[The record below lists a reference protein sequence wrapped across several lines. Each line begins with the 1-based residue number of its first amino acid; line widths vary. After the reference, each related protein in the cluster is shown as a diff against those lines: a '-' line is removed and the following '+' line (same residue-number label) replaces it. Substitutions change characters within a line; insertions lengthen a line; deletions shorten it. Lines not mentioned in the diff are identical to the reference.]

1 MRTVQLISLVSL
13 LGLSLAILPACKKG
27 GEGGAAG
34 ASSGSTG
41 AAPAKGPLLT
51 KPFDQ
56 VTKDDLS
63 AAITGLGWK
72 PGQSSNSS
80 SGPKSN
86 IMVTGKKD
94 GDTRQ
99 LVVAVYKMPA
109 DALAEWKTHNT
120 ELAIEVQGSTVLG
133 VKYYPADQAE
143 ATKTVARLMGK

>member
-1 MRTVQLISLVSL
+1 MVQLLSLISLI
-13 LGLSLAILPACKKG
+13 GLTLATTPACKKGG

-34 ASSGSTG
+34 ASSG
-41 AAPAKGPLLT
+41 AATTKGPLLT

-86 IMVTGKKD
+86 IMVTAKKD

-109 DALAEWKTHNT
+109 DALADWKTHNT
-120 ELAIEVQGSTVLG
+120 ELATEVQGSTVLG
-133 VKYYPADQAE
+133 VKYYPADPAE
-143 ATKTVARLMGK
+143 AAKTVARLMGK